1 MKYPRF
7 GATLGFIKE
16 DAIVCFGGLEE
27 HENLFTT
34 IEGFNLKITEDE
46 VSVFSNLDEANI
58 GSYRLILRED
68 AKNTYKR
75 LYNLL
80 EEQGIIN
87 QAKLSKLE
95 DKNLAESHNSHLIER
110 LWYTFG
116 KKFVWVP
123 L

>member
-1 MKYPRF
+1 MNDK
-7 GATLGFIKE
+7 
-16 DAIVCFGGLEE
+16 D
-27 HENLFTT
+27 
-34 IEGFNLKITEDE
+34 
-46 VSVFSNLDEANI
+46 FSIFSKLDDISI

-80 EEQGIIN
+80 EEQGIIHE
-87 QAKLSKLE
+87 AKLSKLE

-116 KKFVWVP
+116 KSMLWVP
-123 L
+123 DIKMWLNK